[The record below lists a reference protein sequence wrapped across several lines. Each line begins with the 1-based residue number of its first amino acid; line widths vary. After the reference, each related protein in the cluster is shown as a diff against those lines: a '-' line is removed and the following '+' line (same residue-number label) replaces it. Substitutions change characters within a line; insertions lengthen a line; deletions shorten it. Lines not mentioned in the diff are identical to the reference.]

1 METNAT
7 MSRKEETMLQR
18 EPVLA
23 LDKMQLLETAWP
35 HCGMIQEIID
45 SLNESGSYAELRL
58 LTNRLQ
64 RLVFRATPKGNPG
77 YGHPTGLSAWV
88 SG

>member
-45 SLNESGSYAELRL
+45 KLNESGSYSELRL

-64 RLVFRATPKGNPG
+64 RLAFRATPKGDFDSSQ
-77 YGHPTGLSAWV
+77 PTRLSAWV
-88 SG
+88 GG